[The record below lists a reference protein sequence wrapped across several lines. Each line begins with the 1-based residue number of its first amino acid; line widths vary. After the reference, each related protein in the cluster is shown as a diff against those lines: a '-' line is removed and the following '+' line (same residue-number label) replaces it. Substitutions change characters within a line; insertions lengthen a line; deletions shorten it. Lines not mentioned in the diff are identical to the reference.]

1 VEEQVR
7 LAVEKY
13 ITGVK
18 ARDARIVQDAFQENG
33 MMWGYLGNKYT
44 EMTAADF
51 AAHVVATAPEP
62 DPNYSAKVHSVQVT
76 GEIATAILDERH
88 YLGADFRNYFGLVRT
103 DGIWRIAS
111 KMFTTVSDAQG

>member
-88 YLGADFRNYFGLVRT
+88 YLGPTSVTISVWYAPM
-103 DGIWRIAS
+103 AS
-111 KMFTTVSDAQG
+111 GGSPAKCSLP